1 MTTKNPFEVPSE
13 MRDLASRSVEQARKA
28 FETFVSAAQKASSLG
43 ETAQNPV
50 QKNLADAA
58 KRTVGYAEQNV
69 SAAFAMAERM
79 VQAKTVEEIV
89 KIQGD
94 FMQSQASAIQA
105 QLQETGSVVQKQMQ
119 DAGAV
124 VQKKVQEAT
133 ASIKNTGKASSKKP

>member
-28 FETFVSAAQKASSLG
+28 FETFVSAAQKASELG
-43 ETAQNPV
+43 DTAQNPV

-89 KIQGD
+89 KIQSE
-94 FMQSQASAIQA
+94 FMQSQASAIQT
-105 QLQETGSVVQKQMQ
+105 QMQETGNVMQKQMQ
-119 DAGAV
+119 DAGAS
-124 VQKKVQEAT
+124 VQKKVQEAAT
-133 ASIKNTGKASSKKP
+133 SVKGAGKAPVKKS